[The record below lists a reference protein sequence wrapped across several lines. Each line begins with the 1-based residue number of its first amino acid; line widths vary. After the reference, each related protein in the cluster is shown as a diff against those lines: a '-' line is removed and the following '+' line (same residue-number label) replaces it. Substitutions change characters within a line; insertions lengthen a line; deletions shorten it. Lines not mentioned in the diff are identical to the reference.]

1 MNVAWDYFGAE
12 RRSRFEDD
20 LSPRM
25 MALDLEGYQEYFGKE
40 FGINEWL
47 KLQEIRAKGMIA
59 EAIGDFPEFLVEQV
73 GKMRNSNCVD
83 TIAGALAEFVDLF
96 ERFYEDWEDRQC
108 EETETE
114 NVDSQQAIR
123 D

>member
-1 MNVAWDYFGAE
+1 M
-12 RRSRFEDD
+12 
-20 LSPRM
+20 
-25 MALDLEGYQEYFGKE
+25 
-40 FGINEWL
+40 
-47 KLQEIRAKGMIA
+47 LQEIRAKGMIA

-73 GKMRNSNCVD
+73 GKMRNSNCVN

-114 NVDSQQAIR
+114 NVDSQQPIR